1 MNKIFTTL
9 LTLPLLFLAYGHVA
23 LAQVAQGPGGLSAAM
38 VQLFPLVLIF
48 GVFWFLLIRPQMKKQ
63 KQHQA
68 LVAAVKKGDEVILS
82 SGVYG
87 KVTQVIDAVKV
98 EVEIAPGVK
107 VKAAK
112 GMLADVLTKPVMT
125 ANKTDEK
132 PSLRSMFGAK
142 KK

>member
-1 MNKIFTTL
+1 MKKIITTL
-9 LTLPLLFLAYGHVA
+9 LTLPLLSLAMANVA
-23 LAQVAQGPGGLSAAM
+23 VAQAAAPGDLSSAM
-38 VQLFPLVLIF
+38 LQLFPLVLIF

-68 LVAAVKKGDEVILS
+68 LVAAVKKGDEVVLS

-87 KVTQVIDAVKV
+87 KITQVVDAVKV

-112 GMLADVLTKPVMT
+112 AMLADVLTKPVAT
-125 ANKTDEK
+125 AAKADDK
-132 PSLRSMFGAK
+132 PSLKSLFGAK